1 MSRLAKAAALS
12 AALLVTSSAS
22 AAPPRQPTSGEIA
35 RAIDRLLVVG
45 NVLYV
50 AAHPDDENTR
60 LLAWLENER
69 LVRTAYLSLTRGDG
83 GQNLIGSEQGPLL
96 GLIRTQ
102 ELLAARGVDGAEQL
116 FTRARDFGYSKT
128 PAETLS
134 IWGKDEVLGDVVWA
148 IRSFKPDLVITR
160 FPTGGLETHGHH
172 TASAILAEE
181 AFRLAGDPKAYPDQ
195 IALVG
200 PWQPRA
206 IVWNKSQ
213 FFIKPGED
221 LSSFLS
227 VDIGGFNP
235 ALGAS
240 YGEIAATSR
249 SMHKSQGFGAAAQ
262 RGPSLEYF
270 KALVGTTPELSLFE
284 TVDLSWRR
292 VPGTARLMSLLER
305 ARADFRPEKP
315 EAAIDALLDARDE
328 LAKIPDNPWKEPKA
342 AELRDTIV
350 ACAGGFFEAV
360 AADYQTTPGAS
371 LGVKVTAL
379 NRSSAPM
386 TLKEVR
392 FPDGGVV
399 AVGKALAPSAV
410 VEAERAIA
418 IPKDAPPSNPHWLA
432 EAPSRGL
439 YTVKD
444 RRLVSAP
451 EAPPLEVELVLAIGD
466 RALTVRRPIGW
477 KWTDPVA
484 GERYRPVE
492 IAPAVL
498 VTPLD
503 RALVFPD
510 GAPKSIAFAVK
521 AAGAGAEGTVKLE
534 LPEGFSAQPAAAPF
548 KLAARGDEATVS
560 FRVTPPARVD
570 RKGVRGALHAVAE
583 SGGARFT
590 RGIERIEHG
599 HIPIQTLFPEADVS
613 LARFDLARSRG
624 PIGYIPGAGDE
635 VPAALRRV
643 GYEVV
648 TLSDEDLASRPL
660 DRFPAV
666 VVGVRA
672 YNVSQKLTAHH
683 DRLMAYVEAGG
694 TLVAQYATNNRISKT
709 PPKIG
714 PFPFEV
720 SQERVT
726 DETAKV
732 DVALPSHATL
742 TTPNAID
749 ASDFDGW
756 VQERGLYFA
765 GTFDAKYAAPLAM
778 HDPGEPPRK
787 GSLIVAR
794 HGKGAFVYTG
804 LAFFRQLP
812 AGVPGAYRLFA
823 NLLAHG
829 KSGR

>member
-1 MSRLAKAAALS
+1 MSRLAKD
-12 AALLVTSSAS
+12 AALLAVSLASASAS
-22 AAPPRQPTSGEIA
+22 AAPPRQPSAGELS
-35 RAIDRLLVVG
+35 RALDRLLVVG

-116 FTRARDFGYSKT
+116 FTRARDFGYSKS
-128 PAETLS
+128 PEETLA
-134 IWGKDEVLGDVVWA
+134 IWGKQEVLGDVVWA
-148 IRSFKPDLVITR
+148 IRSFRPDLVITR

-172 TASAILAEE
+172 TASAILAKE
-181 AFRLAGDPKAYPDQ
+181 AFEIAGDAKAYPEQ
-195 IALVG
+195 LAWVA
-200 PWQPRA
+200 PWRPKA

-221 LSSFLS
+221 LSSFLA
-227 VDIGGFNP
+227 VDVGGYSP
-235 ALGAS
+235 ALGIS
-240 YGEIAATSR
+240 YGEMSATSR

-262 RGPSLEYF
+262 RGPALEYF
-270 KALVGTTPELSLFE
+270 KALVGDTPDLSLFE

-292 VPGTARLMSLLER
+292 VPGSARLVSHLER
-305 ARADFRPEKP
+305 ARAEFRPERP
-315 EAAIDALLDARDE
+315 DAAIPALLDARDE
-328 LAKIPDNPWKEPKA
+328 LAKLPDNPWKLPKS
-342 AELRDTIV
+342 AELDGAIV
-350 ACAGGFFEAV
+350 ACAGGFFEAI
-360 AADYQTTPGAS
+360 AADWQTTPGAS

-379 NRSSAPM
+379 NRSSTPI
-386 TLKEVR
+386 TLKEIR
-392 FPDGGVV
+392 FPDGASL
-399 AVGKALAPSAV
+399 AVGKPLAPSAV
-410 VEAERAIA
+410 VEAERAITIA
-418 IPKDAPPSNPHWLA
+418 KDAAPSSPHWLS
-432 EAPSRGL
+432 EPPTRGL

-444 RRLVSAP
+444 RRQVHLP
-451 EAPPLEVELVLAIGD
+451 EAPPLEVELVLAFGD
-466 RALTVRRPIGW
+466 RTFSIRRPIGW

-484 GERYRPVE
+484 GERYRPLE

-498 VTPLD
+498 VSPSD

-510 GAPKSIAFAVK
+510 GAAKTIRVVVK
-521 AAGAGAEGTVKLE
+521 AAAAAADGKVSLE
-534 LPEGFSAQPAAAPF
+534 LPEGFTAEPTSAPF
-548 KLAARGDEATVS
+548 QLAKKGDEASVA

-570 RKGVRGALHAVAE
+570 HAGARGTLRAVAD
-583 SGGARFT
+583 SGGKRFT
-590 RGIERIEHG
+590 RGVERIEHG
-599 HIPIQTLFPEADVS
+599 HIPIQTTFPEAEVS
-613 LARFDLARSRG
+613 LARFDLARVKA

-635 VPAALRRV
+635 VPAALRRA
-643 GYEVV
+643 GYEV
-648 TLSDEDLASRPL
+648 TLLSDDDLDTRPL
-660 DRFPAV
+660 DRFAAI

-672 YNVSQKLTAHH
+672 YNVNAKMPAHH
-683 DRLMAYVEAGG
+683 ARLMAYVEHGG

-709 PPKIG
+709 PTEIG
-714 PFPFEV
+714 PFPFEI

-732 DVALPSHATL
+732 AFELEKHAVL
-742 TTPNAID
+742 KTPNALVD
-749 ASDFDGW
+749 SDFDGW

-765 GTFDAKYAAPLAM
+765 NKWDDHYAAPLSM

-787 GSLIVAR
+787 GSLLVAR

-812 AGVPGAYRLFA
+812 AGIPGAYRLFA